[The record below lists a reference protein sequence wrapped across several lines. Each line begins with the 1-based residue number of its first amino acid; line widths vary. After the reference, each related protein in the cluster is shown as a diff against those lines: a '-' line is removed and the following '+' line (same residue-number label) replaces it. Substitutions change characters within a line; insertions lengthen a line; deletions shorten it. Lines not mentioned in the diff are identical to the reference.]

1 MVLYNVTRKAILSDQ
16 CRFANSVWKR
26 LVGLLNRKALNP
38 GEGLL
43 FDRCYGIHTFGM
55 RFPIDVLFLD
65 QDLRVLRTVE
75 ALPPLRTCAVKR
87 AVYVLELPVGA
98 IRQTHTEAG
107 DQIQLRTAAMEASS
121 VAREKATAKSHA

>member
-1 MVLYNVTRKAILSDQ
+1 MVLYNVTQKAVLSDR

-26 LVGLLNRKALNP
+26 LVGLLNRKTLAP

-43 FDRCYGIHTFGM
+43 FDRCFGIHTIGM

-75 ALPPLRTCAVKR
+75 ALPPVRTCAVKR
-87 AVYVLELPVGA
+87 AVYVLELPVGS

-107 DQIQLRTAAMEASS
+107 DQIQLRTADTEPSP
-121 VAREKATAKSHA
+121 VAPAERNARIHG